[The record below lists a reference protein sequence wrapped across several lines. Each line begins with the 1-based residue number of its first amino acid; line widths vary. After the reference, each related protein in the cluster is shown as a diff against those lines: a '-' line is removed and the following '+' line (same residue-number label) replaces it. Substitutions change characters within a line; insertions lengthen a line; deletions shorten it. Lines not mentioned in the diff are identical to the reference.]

1 MPPKRRVIP
10 GEPRSAARAG
20 DPDFGEEHMVQGKSL
35 TKSALAPLVLL
46 WLAVHAVLLALLLI
60 GSLAFLSA
68 RFRAKPRRLSHSP

>member
-1 MPPKRRVIP
+1 
-10 GEPRSAARAG
+10 
-20 DPDFGEEHMVQGKSL
+20 MVQEKSL

-46 WLAVHAVLLALLLI
+46 WLAVHAVLLALILGVKFLTAKTVLLALLLM

>member
-1 MPPKRRVIP
+1 
-10 GEPRSAARAG
+10 
-20 DPDFGEEHMVQGKSL
+20 MVQGKSL

-46 WLAVHAVLLALLLI
+46 WLAVHAVLLALILGVKFLTVKTVLLALLLI